1 MMNETVG
8 SIMTTK
14 LLTVSQEDSLQTVKE
29 ILINNRIHHVPV
41 VEGKMVGLVTTYDL
55 FKLNVDHK
63 DYEKTKVGNV
73 MTKRLAFWNQLIK
86 LGLRRRFSWNIY
98 FMHFQ

>member
-41 VEGKMVGLVTTYDL
+41 VEGKKMVG
-55 FKLNVDHK
+55 K
-63 DYEKTKVGNV
+63 
-73 MTKRLAFWNQLIK
+73 
-86 LGLRRRFSWNIY
+86 
-98 FMHFQ
+98 